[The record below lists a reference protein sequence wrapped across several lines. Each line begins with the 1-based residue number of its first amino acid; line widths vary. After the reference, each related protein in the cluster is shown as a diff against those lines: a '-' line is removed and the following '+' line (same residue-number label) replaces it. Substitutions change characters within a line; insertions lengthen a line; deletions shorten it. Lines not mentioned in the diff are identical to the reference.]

1 MFLLLKMSKKM
12 VSGQMVSPSFEPWV
26 LWFRLRQPLTFL
38 LLCSLYN
45 DVVHTFSIVSIRM
58 KTRSKIIPRVPR
70 ELIKMLCQVSQDT
83 EGKYNVTLLNRQ
95 YINKWTFKKTN
106 VSFWQSIISSYFH
119 FSWRKGIII
128 FFIFSLV

>member
-38 LLCSLYN
+38 LLCSLYY

-83 EGKYNVTLLNRQ
+83 KGKYNVTLLNRQ

-106 VSFWQSIISSYFH
+106 VSFWQSIISTYFH